1 MQEVCRDPQTPT
13 ISHLNT
19 TFNNPSGTLRYVTV
33 VAPTH
38 PLFGRSFPVRYSRPT
53 RDGQSHVW
61 AVYDEKGVYLRLPLA
76 ATDACS
82 PTPSLQTKLNAPAV
96 AELITLAQQ
105 YRLPCPLSP
114 QPSGDTSPQ
123 NASKPSS
130 MS

>member
-1 MQEVCRDPQTPT
+1 
-13 ISHLNT
+13 
-19 TFNNPSGTLRYVTV
+19 LRYVKV

-38 PLFGRSFPVRYSRPT
+38 PLFGRSFPVRYNRPT

-76 ATDACS
+76 ATDFNVA
-82 PTPSLQTKLNAPAV
+82 TPSSLQTKLNARAV
-96 AELITLAQQ
+96 AELIALAQQ
-105 YRLPCPLSP
+105 YRLLCPLPP
-114 QPSGDTSPQ
+114 QPSGDTSPR